1 MPCEAMIEPGICRLY
16 GLAENTEIFTPFLRT
31 TLMKL
36 LSQISLSGA
45 ITCLTLLT
53 PCIETEAS
61 DANLGSELFA
71 QRCAMCHGEK
81 GAGDGP
87 LAATMPADQK
97 PRDLSKG
104 DYKYA
109 TDKGKLIE
117 VISKGGANVGLS
129 VLMPA
134 QSDLNQAQ
142 LEALADF
149 VSSLKTS

>member
-1 MPCEAMIEPGICRLY
+1 
-16 GLAENTEIFTPFLRT
+16 
-31 TLMKL
+31 MKL
-36 LSQISLSGA
+36 LSRISLSGA
-45 ITCLTLLT
+45 IACIGLLT
-53 PCIETEAS
+53 HCFESEAT
-61 DANLGSELFA
+61 DLKVGGELFA
-71 QRCAMCHGEK
+71 QRCSMCHGEK

-87 LAATMPADQK
+87 LAATMQADQK

-109 TDKGKLIE
+109 TDKTKLIE
-117 VISKGGANVGLS
+117 VISKGGAHVGLS

-149 VSSLKTS
+149 VTSLKAG

>member
-1 MPCEAMIEPGICRLY
+1 
-16 GLAENTEIFTPFLRT
+16 
-31 TLMKL
+31 MKL
-36 LSQISLSGA
+36 LSLISLSGA
-45 ITCLTLLT
+45 LACLTLLT
-53 PCIETEAS
+53 PCFDTEAS
-61 DANLGSELFA
+61 DLKIGGELFA
-71 QRCAMCHGEK
+71 QRCSMCHGEK

-104 DYKYA
+104 EYKYA
-109 TDKGKLIE
+109 TDKSKLIE

-149 VSSLKTS
+149 VSSLKAG

>member
-1 MPCEAMIEPGICRLY
+1 
-16 GLAENTEIFTPFLRT
+16 
-31 TLMKL
+31 MKL
-36 LSQISLSGA
+36 PSQIFL
-45 ITCLTLLT
+45 ITFTCFTLIT
-53 PCIETEAS
+53 TFTEVEAS
-61 DANLGSELFA
+61 DAKAGGDLFA

-81 GAGDGP
+81 GKGDGP

-109 TDKGKLIE
+109 TDKTKLIE
-117 VISKGGANVGLS
+117 VISKGGASVGLS

-134 QSDLNQAQ
+134 QSDLNQTQ

-149 VSSLKTS
+149 VSSLKAN